1 MLEQMYNDFVTKVL
15 PTIQEGLVI
24 SKDYFFDLFGRY
36 VKYLIVVDSIW
47 IVFGLIVTIL
57 GCIFVYNV
65 ISSKSMDSETAF
77 GVFVLGGFLF
87 IIGIFIFLINT
98 FSLIK
103 TIYIPEVR
111 IYEEIQYLK

>member
-47 IVFGLIVTIL
+47 IAFGLIVTII
-57 GCIFVYNV
+57 GCLFVYNAV
-65 ISSKSMDSETAF
+65 SSKSMDSETAG
-77 GVFVLGGFLF
+77 GVFALGGFLF
-87 IIGIFIFLINT
+87 IIGVFVFMINT
-98 FSLIK
+98 FNLIQ

-111 IYEEIQYLK
+111 IYKEIQYLK

>member
-1 MLEQMYNDFVTKVL
+1 MYNDFVTKVL

-47 IVFGLIVTIL
+47 IVFGLILTII
-57 GCIFVYNV
+57 GCVLLYKSV
-65 ISSKSMDSETAF
+65 SSKTIYSDTAF
-77 GVFVLGGFLF
+77 GFFTGGFFMF
-87 IIGIFIFLINT
+87 IIGVFVFMINT
-98 FSLIK
+98 FNLIK

>member
-47 IVFGLIVTIL
+47 VVFGLILTIM
-57 GCIFVYNV
+57 GC
-65 ISSKSMDSETAF
+65 EA
-77 GVFVLGGFLF
+77 
-87 IIGIFIFLINT
+87 
-98 FSLIK
+98 
-103 TIYIPEVR
+103 VR
-111 IYEEIQYLK
+111 IRRWKDDLVII